1 MPESSPSASSVAVA
15 GGRSLHPLYP
25 WLVWATGTLLFCYA
39 FFHRV
44 APSVMVS
51 DLMRDF
57 QVGGAI
63 LGTLSAF
70 YFYPYALL
78 QIPLGNM
85 LDRWGPRR
93 VIACAAAFCGL
104 GTAVF
109 AVAGSVEMAYVGRAM
124 IGAGAAFGWIG
135 TLTLITLWF
144 PPRRFALV
152 TGLTSLIG
160 MVGAVGGQA
169 PLAAVVSRFGW
180 RPTLLWASLY
190 GVVLAVIVLRVVRD
204 RRDDGA
210 GRATAAQHPR
220 LWRSL
225 CEVAAAPQV
234 WAAGLVVA
242 TVSVPLMAFGGLWGV
257 PYMVQAHGM
266 TRPEAAAS
274 MSVILASWG
283 LGAPILGWLSDR
295 IQSRKIPILT
305 GTTLSFGAILFLIY
319 VPGLPRWLIF
329 GLLAMNGFA
338 GAAVVTCYA
347 AGRENTRAAVSG
359 TTMGLINALSMG
371 LTAIYQPLIGWLLDL
386 GWEGVIDGGA
396 RVYSV
401 ETYQMAFLSLAACGA
416 LAVAAAL
423 CMRDTRCRPVGESGK
438 TAAQSLP

>member
-1 MPESSPSASSVAVA
+1 MHRKSLPSSPPVTA
-15 GGRSLHPLYP
+15 GSRSIHPLYP
-25 WLVWATGTLLFCYA
+25 WLIWATGTLFFCYS

-44 APSVMVS
+44 APSVMVG

-57 QVGGAI
+57 QVGGTI

-70 YFYPYALL
+70 YFYPYAAL
-78 QIPLGNM
+78 QIPLGTM
-85 LDRWGPRR
+85 LDRWGARR
-93 VIACAAAFCGL
+93 VIACAAAFCGF

-109 AVAGSVEMAYVGRAM
+109 AVSPSVEVAYFGRAM

-152 TGLTSLIG
+152 AGLTSLFG
-160 MVGAVGGQA
+160 MVGAVVGQA
-169 PLAAVVSRFGW
+169 PLAAVVGHFGW
-180 RPTLLWASLY
+180 RQTLLVASLY
-190 GVVLAVIVLRVVRD
+190 GIVLAGVILAIVRERTDDIGKEAVVTRPGLRWSLRE
-204 RRDDGA
+204 
-210 GRATAAQHPR
+210 AA
-220 LWRSL
+220 
-225 CEVAAAPQV
+225 VPQV
-234 WAAGLVVA
+234 WVAGLVIA

-274 MSVILASWG
+274 MSIILASWG

-305 GTTLSFGAILFLIY
+305 GTVLSFAAILCVIY
-319 VPGLPRWLIF
+319 VPGLPRWMIF
-329 GLLAMNGFA
+329 GLLALNGFA
-338 GAAVVTCYA
+338 GAATVTCYA
-347 AGRENTRAAVSG
+347 AGRENTPAAVSG
-359 TTMGLINALSMG
+359 TTMGLINTLSMG

-386 GWEGVIDGGA
+386 GWEGRIDGGA

-401 ETYQMAFLSLAACGA
+401 ATYQMAFLSLVACAG
-416 LAVAAAL
+416 LAIVAAL
-423 CMRDTRCRPVGESGK
+423 LMRDTHCRPIRGGR
-438 TAAQSLP
+438 

>member
-1 MPESSPSASSVAVA
+1 MPQPSPPPSPSIAA
-15 GGRSLHPLYP
+15 GSRPVHPLYP
-25 WLVWATGTLLFCYA
+25 WLVWATGTLLFGYA

-57 QVGGAI
+57 QVGGAL

-70 YFYPYALL
+70 YFYPYAAL

-109 AVAGSVEMAYVGRAM
+109 AVSPSVEVAYLGRAM

-152 TGLTSLIG
+152 AGLTSLFG

-169 PLAAVVSRFGW
+169 PLAAVVGHFGW
-180 RPTLLWASLY
+180 RQTLLVASLY
-190 GVVLAVIVLRVVRD
+190 GVVLAVVILRVVRD
-204 RRDDGA
+204 RTDDTGKETTVA
-210 GRATAAQHPR
+210 RPR

-225 CEVAAAPQV
+225 CEAAVPQV
-234 WAAGLVVA
+234 WVAGLVIA

-305 GTTLSFGAILFLIY
+305 GTVLSFGAILFLIY

-329 GLLAMNGFA
+329 GLLALNGFA
-338 GAAVVTCYA
+338 GAATVTCYA

-359 TTMGLINALSMG
+359 TTMGLINTLSMG

-386 GWEGVIDGGA
+386 GWEGRIDGGA

-401 ETYQMAFLSLAACGA
+401 ETYQMAFLSLVACGGV
-416 LAVAAAL
+416 AVVAVL
-423 CMRDTRCRPVGESGK
+423 CMRDTRCRPVGERR
-438 TAAQSLP
+438 